1 MRVGNRSRR
10 EVGIAHARN
19 AKIAVARLRANL
31 VPGGRE
37 DGAASTV
44 PSHYAGVGEELSRVR
59 RERDIDLETVAREL
73 HIQIHYLTAIEEG
86 RFDQLPGDAYARGFL
101 RAYAD
106 YLDLDSDQLLAS
118 FGRDAAAP
126 PSPRPRAVNLPR
138 ADEDWRRPS
147 TLLIAVSLLAAMIAV
162 GVWQFSAD
170 PEAPPAEIP
179 PPPDHLSALLTPA
192 PEATP
197 PPPGPAETSTPVPRP
212 PGAEGASPP
221 AAPPSAPAPAS
232 AEVVAREAA
241 RDAALLTGAPPPA
254 TPPPAT
260 TETAT
265 TETATPPPAPGVPP
279 IPKPRPDI
287 ATLLTHA
294 PATPSADVPAPPPL
308 VEATAGRFGVAPEE
322 ARVVLR
328 ARADSWVQIQDG
340 AGKLLMTRILKSGE
354 RYHAPD
360 VAGLVLTTGN
370 IGGLEII
377 VDGHPLGPIGGAG
390 DVRRNLP
397 LDAESLQALAASGG

>member
-10 EVGIAHARN
+10 EIGIAHARN

-44 PSHYAGVGEELSRVR
+44 PSHYASVGEELSRVR
-59 RERDIDLETVAREL
+59 RERGIDLEIVAREL

-106 YLDLDSDQLLAS
+106 YLDLDSDQLLTA
-118 FGRDAAAP
+118 FGRDTVAP

-147 TLLIAVSLLAAMIAV
+147 TLLIAASLLAAVVAV

-179 PPPDHLSALLTPA
+179 PPPDHLWALLTPA

-221 AAPPSAPAPAS
+221 ASPPSVPAPAS
-232 AEVVAREAA
+232 AEVVVREAA
-241 RDAALLTGAPPPA
+241 RDAALLTGAPP
-254 TPPPAT
+254 AT

-265 TETATPPPAPGVPP
+265 LPPAPDVPP

-308 VEATAGRFGVAPEE
+308 VEGTAGRFGVAPEE

-360 VAGLVLTTGN
+360 VTGLVLTTGN

-377 VDGHPLGPIGGAG
+377 VDGQPLGPIGVEGG
-390 DVRRNLP
+390 VRRNLP
-397 LDAESLQALAASGG
+397 LDTESLRALADSGG